1 MAMDRDEG
9 ERVPMAAV
17 ALGASGLVL
26 PVVAIIARLS
36 AGTPPDT
43 PLPAFLMLMAF
54 MSASL
59 ILSFLGGIWWGVAIG
74 RTETE
79 GAGPGG
85 LLALAIVPTVV
96 TLLIAGLSGWMPK
109 TGAVLLGTAIIAT
122 LLVDRGLAMRGLVP
136 VWWMRL
142 RVPLS
147 LALGLLTAG
156 LALLM

>member
-1 MAMDRDEG
+1 MNRDDG
-9 ERVPMAAV
+9 GKVPMPAM

-26 PVVAIIARLS
+26 PVVAIVARLG

-59 ILSFLGGIWWGVAIG
+59 ILAFLGGIWWGVALIRSERDG
-74 RTETE
+74 L
-79 GAGPGG
+79 GGP
-85 LLALAIVPTVV
+85 LALAIAPTIVA
-96 TLLIAGLSGWMPK
+96 LLIAALSGWMPG
-109 TGAVLLGTAIIAT
+109 TGAVLLGLAIVAT
-122 LLVDRGLAMRGLVP
+122 LLVDNGLARRGLVP

-156 LALLM
+156 SALLM